1 MKGNSFVR
9 LSEVGDEILAP
20 SKSIVSASIEIAQQ
34 GLHSGSCFS
43 SYNKQSGVT
52 VSPKKKLSP
61 PHRKEITSGMT
72 HLD

>member
-34 GLHSGSCFS
+34 GLHSGSCFT
-43 SYNKQSGVT
+43 SYNKQPGVT
-52 VSPKKKLSP
+52 VSPNKKLSP
-61 PHRKEITSGMT
+61 HTEKK
-72 HLD
+72 LLVV